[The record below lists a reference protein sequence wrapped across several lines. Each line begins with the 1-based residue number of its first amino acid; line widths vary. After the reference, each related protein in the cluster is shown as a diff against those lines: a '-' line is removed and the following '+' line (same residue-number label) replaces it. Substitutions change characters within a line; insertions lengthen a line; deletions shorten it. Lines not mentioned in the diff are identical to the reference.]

1 MNITRRHI
9 LVLSLSCLGLASPRL
24 SMSTLLNAYSEDWI
38 NVLATGL
45 DRNAVGQFASV
56 YLKQYPEEK
65 VDPDL
70 MISLILN
77 GYDNKE
83 GVGVFLRNNVR
94 KDCTHN
100 DIVNLLGWRLS
111 RTEGRILTLLSTML
125 SSNA

>member
-1 MNITRRHI
+1 MNITRRRI
-9 LVLSLSCLGLASPRL
+9 LVLSLSFLGLANSRL
-24 SMSTLLNAYSEDWI
+24 SMSALLNAYSEDWI

-45 DRNAVGQFASV
+45 DQNAVKQVASV

-65 VDPDL
+65 YDPDR

-83 GVGVFLRNNVR
+83 DRGGFLRRTVR
-94 KDCTHN
+94 MDFTNN
-100 DIVNLLGWRLS
+100 DIVNLSGWRLS
-111 RTEGRILTLLSTML
+111 RTEGRILTLLSAML